1 MLKFLFASIYIIGM
15 LHGRNDLWGQLD
27 VDYKEIERYLATAKI
42 ISVTP
47 DENAGRS
54 EPWIILLDDGKIKR
68 RGYFKHVSRCR
79 PNPLPDC
86 YKYEIAA
93 YELSMLLDI
102 KCVPPTVER
111 KIEGISGSLQLWV
124 GDSEKLKNVL
134 EKNIKLPN
142 PEKFNLCMLDC
153 RVFENLVYC
162 RPSDEDILVDL
173 EECTVC
179 HVDFSEA
186 FSPEHKLIQVF
197 KMEWSSEKLYQN
209 LVRLR
214 DTDIR
219 SRLESYLNKDEI
231 EAVLARKKMIVTKLS
246 KKMK

>member
-1 MLKFLFASIYIIGM
+1 M
-15 LHGRNDLWGQLD
+15 D

-47 DENAGRS
+47 DENAGRT
-54 EPWIILLDDGKIKR
+54 EPWIIFLDDGRIKR
-68 RGYFKHVSRCR
+68 KGYFKHVSRCR
-79 PNPLPDC
+79 PNLLPDC

-124 GDSEKLKNVL
+124 GGRENLKNIL
-134 EKNIKLPN
+134 EKDIQLPK
-142 PEKFNLCMLDC
+142 PEIFNLCMLDGI
-153 RVFENLVYC
+153 VFQNLVYF
-162 RPSDEDILVDL
+162 RQNDEDVLVDL

-179 HVDFSEA
+179 RIDFSEA
-186 FSPEHKLIQVF
+186 FSPEHKLIQRF
-197 KMEWSSEKLYQN
+197 KMEGSSEKLYQN

-214 DTDIR
+214 DKDIR
-219 SRLESYLNKDEI
+219 SRLESYLNKEEL
-231 EAVLARKKMIVTKLS
+231 EAVIARKKLIIKKLS
-246 KKMK
+246 KNMKQKNNHLTGKI

>member
-1 MLKFLFASIYIIGM
+1 MF
-15 LHGRNDLWGQLD
+15 HGRNALWGQLD

-47 DENAGRS
+47 DENAGRT
-54 EPWIILLDDGKIKR
+54 EPWIILLDDGRIKR

-124 GDSEKLKNVL
+124 EDSEKLKNVL
-134 EKNIKLPN
+134 EKNMKLLN
-142 PEKFNLCMLDC
+142 LEKFNHCMLDGS
-153 RVFENLVYC
+153 VFQNLVYF
-162 RPSDEDILVDL
+162 RQSDEDVLVDL
-173 EECTVC
+173 EEGTVC
-179 HVDFSEA
+179 RIDFSEA
-186 FSPEHKLIQVF
+186 FSPEHKLIQGF
-197 KMEWSSEKLYQN
+197 KMVRSSEKFYQN

-214 DTDIR
+214 DKDIR
-219 SRLESYLNKDEI
+219 SRLESYLNKDEL
-231 EAVLARKKMIVTKLS
+231 EAVIARKKLIIKKLS
-246 KKMK
+246 KKMRQQKNHLLGKI